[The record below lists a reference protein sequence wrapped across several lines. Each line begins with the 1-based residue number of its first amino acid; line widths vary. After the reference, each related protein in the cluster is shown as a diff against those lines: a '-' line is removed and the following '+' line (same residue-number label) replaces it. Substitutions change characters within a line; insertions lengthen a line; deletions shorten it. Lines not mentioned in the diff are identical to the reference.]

1 MLILEGSWKAMT
13 AYLLSGMVISLKNAK
28 CQLMN
33 YHATDSIMSI
43 HRELRLCEADFKL
56 CTFLFFNFF
65 CVTIEWSH
73 GILCQH

>member
-43 HRELRLCEADFKL
+43 HR
-56 CTFLFFNFF
+56 
-65 CVTIEWSH
+65 
-73 GILCQH
+73 